1 MLNQDPARLPIG
13 ELARRTG
20 TKVQTIRYYESI
32 GLMPEPD
39 RSSGNQRLYSA
50 GHLARLGFIRH
61 SRELGFSLEAIR
73 ALLGL
78 TDHPETSCSEA
89 DRIAT
94 AQLSAVRTRIARLRS
109 LERELERMVSEC
121 GQGRVAEC
129 RVIEVLADHDRCLS
143 NTHFPDSELPAIR

>member
-1 MLNQDPARLPIG
+1 MRDQDAGRLPIG

-20 TKVQTIRYYESI
+20 AKVQTIRYYESI

-39 RSSGNQRLYSA
+39 RSCGNQRLYSA
-50 GHLARLGFIRH
+50 RHLARLGFIRH
-61 SRELGFSLEAIR
+61 SRELGFPLDAIR

-78 TDHPETSCSEA
+78 ADRPETSCAEA

-94 AQLSAVRTRIARLRS
+94 AQLAAVRTRIARLRS
-109 LERELERMVSEC
+109 LEKELARMTAEC
-121 GQGRVAEC
+121 GQGRVSEC

-143 NTHFPDSELPAIR
+143 ETHFPAEPSRVR